1 MEALTIFILA
11 MSFFLLIGVGMPVA
25 WSIAISSLLT
35 LLISLPSLA
44 ALTTIAQRMGTG
56 LDSFTLLAIPFF
68 ILSGQLMTHGGI
80 AQRLIRFAKSL
91 IGTLPGGLALINIIS
106 AMMMGA
112 IAGSAMASASA
123 MGGILAVS
131 YTHLTLPTILLV

>member
-1 MEALTIFILA
+1 MEALTIFILV

-68 ILSGQLMTHGGI
+68 ILSGQLMT
-80 AQRLIRFAKSL
+80 LSL
-91 IGTLPGGLALINIIS
+91 IHI
-106 AMMMGA
+106 
-112 IAGSAMASASA
+112 
-123 MGGILAVS
+123 
-131 YTHLTLPTILLV
+131 